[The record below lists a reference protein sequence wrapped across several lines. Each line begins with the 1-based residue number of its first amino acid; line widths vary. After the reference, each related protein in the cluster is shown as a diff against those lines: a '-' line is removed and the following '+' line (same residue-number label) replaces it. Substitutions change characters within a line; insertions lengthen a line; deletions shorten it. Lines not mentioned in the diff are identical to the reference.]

1 MGAGWIGGLGA
12 GWFDPTGAGW
22 FDPGRGG
29 RAAGFAMR
37 SDKPLADLRPVPI
50 YVGAAFPRDDRRWD
64 PDLLA
69 LEILPEFLAVPA
81 GAAVKLWT
89 TVAGTL
95 PPFDLNNSP
104 AVATE
109 IDELL
114 VLAVTERPEA
124 LGEILEQDQ
133 NFQVGLLHLL
143 MINGLSHPQT
153 YLLMKLAA
161 RVGEM
166 MMVHL
171 KRQFNRARPSQ
182 ICPTLYP
189 PVAVPGHSAYPAGHA
204 LIAHLT
210 AHCLKEPGLTPAAVH
225 SSLDELVWRISMN
238 RRIAGLHFDTDNKA
252 GATAANAIFPILKQC
267 ALYKSTLV
275 EAKKEWV

>member
-29 RAAGFAMR
+29 GRPGFAMR
-37 SDKPLADLRPVPI
+37 SDQPLADLKPVPM
-50 YVGAAFPRDDRRWD
+50 YVGAAFPLNDRRWD

-69 LEILPEFLAVPA
+69 LEILPEFLAVSGTGGKKA
-81 GAAVKLWT
+81 WE
-89 TVAGTL
+89 TVEDGL
-95 PPFDLNNSP
+95 LPFDLNNSQ
-104 AVATE
+104 AVADE
-109 IDELL
+109 IKQLL
-114 VLAVTERPEA
+114 ILAVTERPEA
-124 LGEILEQDQ
+124 LGEIMEQDQ
-133 NFQVGLLHLL
+133 SFQVELLHLL

-171 KRQFNRARPSQ
+171 KRKFNRARPSQ

-204 LIAHLT
+204 LIARLT
-210 AHCLKEPGLTPAAVH
+210 ALCLKESGLAPAAVH
-225 SSLDELVWRISMN
+225 SSLDELVGRIARN
-238 RRIAGLHFDTDNKA
+238 RCIAGLHFETDNVA
-252 GATAANAIFPILKQC
+252 GMTAADKIFPILQQC
-267 ALYKSTLV
+267 VLYKSTLV